1 MIKYANIALMV
12 SLIVFLA
19 LTALVLAVWWTANR
33 KRQDPKRYD
42 DWLNSLFA
50 TYISVSAGFA
60 IALTVFLIT
69 ARYSQCE
76 SRRMH
81 ESLLKVELNDI
92 VHALQVHETYDVF
105 SIPAGP
111 DAPSYPFRGV
121 FAKALAVDN
130 ALSSGLFSTN
140 VNQSLLSISRS
151 LDTYRY
157 VIQEVLRLSYTTVV
171 SQELYQSRME
181 SFHEVATGQHRIILS
196 NIVNV
201 DGILKLGIDTN
212 SAIESITSNLL
223 TPLGVKNE

>member
-1 MIKYANIALMV
+1 M
-12 SLIVFLA
+12 
-19 LTALVLAVWWTANR
+19 
-33 KRQDPKRYD
+33 
-42 DWLNSLFA
+42 
-50 TYISVSAGFA
+50 
-60 IALTVFLIT
+60 
-69 ARYSQCE
+69 
-76 SRRMH
+76 
-81 ESLLKVELNDI
+81 
-92 VHALQVHETYDVF
+92 
-105 SIPAGP
+105 
-111 DAPSYPFRGV
+111 
-121 FAKALAVDN
+121 DN